1 MDPGV
6 WAAILR
12 HIPAEQQHQF
22 TVVTS
27 GGVEISI
34 GSLLRVEDEFAVIKG
49 RLSGS
54 QDAGRVF
61 FVPYK
66 SIDYFG
72 YTNPVKDEDY
82 QALFGTFEVPKPAPP
97 EPEVP
102 AMPPP
107 GAYPMPYPGAPL
119 PRPSAPGHAPTAR
132 PSSFERPAIRS
143 EVLERFR
150 SRGSQP

>member
-6 WAAILR
+6 WAAVLR

-34 GSLLRVEDEFAVIKG
+34 ASVLRVEDEFAVVKG

-66 SIDYFG
+66 NIEYFG

-82 QALFGTFEVPKPAPP
+82 LALFGTFVVPQPALPG
-97 EPEVP
+97 PEVP
-102 AMPPP
+102 VMPPP
-107 GAYPMPYPGAPL
+107 GPYPPYPGQPM
-119 PRPSAPGHAPTAR
+119 AR
-132 PSSFERPAIRS
+132 PARGPTLVWNRPTSSRRR
-143 EVLERFR
+143 L
-150 SRGSQP
+150 GSL